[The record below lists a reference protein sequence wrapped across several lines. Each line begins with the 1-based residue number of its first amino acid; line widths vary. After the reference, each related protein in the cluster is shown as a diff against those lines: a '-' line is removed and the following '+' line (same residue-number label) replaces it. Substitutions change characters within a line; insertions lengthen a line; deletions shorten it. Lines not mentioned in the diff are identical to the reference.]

1 MLMRKARGF
10 TLIELMIVVAIVG
23 ILAVLG
29 IYSVRKYVAHSKVAE
44 ARNALGQMAKDASTA
59 YEKEGTPGRV
69 LPLGAT
75 AGVSHRLCIGH
86 PWTVPNNPALIRGQ
100 KYQSLPSEWVFSQIV
115 DGVSMPTGFSC
126 LRFAMQDPQYFMYA
140 YSAFWPGTNIGDR
153 YAAIAMG
160 DLNGNGVLSN
170 LSVSGE
176 IKQEPGGS
184 IVLVTAPNFIEFS
197 PEE

>member
-1 MLMRKARGF
+1 MPKRTERGF

-23 ILAVLG
+23 ILAVLAV
-29 IYSVRKYVAHSKVAE
+29 YSVRKYVAHAKVAE
-44 ARNALGQMAKDASTA
+44 ARNSLGQMAKDASTA

-69 LPLGAT
+69 LPLGSA
-75 AGVSHRLCIGH
+75 AGVSHRMCIGH
-86 PWTVPNNPALIRGQ
+86 PWNVPNNAALIRGQ
-100 KYQSLPSEWVFSQIV
+100 KYQSRPAEWVFSQII

-140 YSAFWPGTNIGDR
+140 YSATWPGTDVGNR

-160 DLNGNGVLSN
+160 DLDGNGVLSN

-176 IKQEPGGS
+176 IMREAGGS